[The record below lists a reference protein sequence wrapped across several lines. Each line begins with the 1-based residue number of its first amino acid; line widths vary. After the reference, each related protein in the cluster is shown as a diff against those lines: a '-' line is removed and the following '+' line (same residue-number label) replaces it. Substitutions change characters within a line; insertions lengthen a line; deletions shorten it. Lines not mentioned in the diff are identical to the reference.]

1 MVWSCKTCQ
10 EDEGQGSRLH
20 CRCGAV
26 CSRAVKAAM
35 REAERAAE
43 AEKAELLQIS
53 ERLIETPMV
62 RHFLLSFEEQDDACG
77 WF

>member
-1 MVWSCKTCQ
+1 
-10 EDEGQGSRLH
+10 
-20 CRCGAV
+20 
-26 CSRAVKAAM
+26 M